1 MKAPIIDAVFDIWFE
16 SKMPSEALLG
26 IIVENIESYKDIRSL
41 PLLQLPK
48 DIRLMDP
55 NLKHQA
61 LYEILP
67 TDQKPYKIVLG
78 HNSLGIALNGE
89 YQGWDE
95 SFFPE
100 IKELYGK
107 IFEKGLIEKITR
119 CGLRYVDFFQ
129 DENIYETGK
138 VSVVINKSQ
147 ITDPNEK
154 ILLRIEKEIDDNTA
168 MAVVIDNKA
177 IVKKSPENIERNG
190 SIIDIAS
197 FIKNEEFL
205 NKENF
210 FGTVDELHTINKDY
224 FKEVANDK
232 LIEQLGI

>member
-1 MKAPIIDAVFDIWFE
+1 MKIPIIDAVFDIWFE

-26 IIVENIESYKDIRSL
+26 IIVENIESYKEIRSL
-41 PLLQLPK
+41 PLLQVPK

-61 LYEILP
+61 LYEILS
-67 TDQKPYKIVLG
+67 TDKPYKIILG

-89 YQGWDE
+89 YKGWDE

-100 IKELYGK
+100 IKGLYEK
-107 IFEKGLIEKITR
+107 IFEKQGLIEKITR

-129 DENIYETGK
+129 DENIYEIGK
-138 VSVVINKSQ
+138 VSVTIN
-147 ITDPNEK
+147 TNNVADPTQK
-154 ILLRIEKEIDDNTA
+154 ILLRIEKEVDDNIA
-168 MAVVIDNKA
+168 MAVVIDNKS
-177 IVKKSPENIERNG
+177 IIKKAPENTEQIG

-197 FIKNEEFL
+197 FVKNEEFL
-205 NKENF
+205 NEKNF
-210 FGTVDELHTINKDY
+210 FDTVDQLHTINKDY
-224 FKEVANDK
+224 FKEVANDE

>member
-1 MKAPIIDAVFDIWFE
+1 MKVPIIDAVVDIWFE
-16 SKMPSEALLG
+16 STIPSEALLG
-26 IIVENIESYKDIRSL
+26 IIVENIESYKEIRSL

-61 LYEILP
+61 LYEILS
-67 TDQKPYKIVLG
+67 TEEKPYKIVLG

-100 IKELYGK
+100 IKNLYKK
-107 IFEKGLIEKITR
+107 IFEKNLIKKITR

-129 DENIYETGK
+129 DENIYKTGK
-138 VSVVINKSQ
+138 VSVTIGENDVANQ
-147 ITDPNEK
+147 TQK
-154 ILLRIEKEIDDNTA
+154 ILLRMEKEIDANIA
-168 MAVVIDNKA
+168 MAVVIDNKT
-177 IVKKSPENIERNG
+177 IVKKSPENTEQNG

-197 FIKNEEFL
+197 FIKNKEFL
-205 NKENF
+205 NEENF
-210 FGTVDELHTINKDY
+210 FETVDKLHTINKNY

-232 LIEQLGI
+232 LIKQLGI

>member
-1 MKAPIIDAVFDIWFE
+1 MKVPIIDAVFDIWFE

-26 IIVENIESYKDIRSL
+26 IIVENIESYKEIRSL
-41 PLLQLPK
+41 PLLQIPK
-48 DIRLMDP
+48 DIRLIDP

-67 TDQKPYKIVLG
+67 TDKKPYKIVLG
-78 HNSLGIALNGE
+78 HNSLGIALNSE
-89 YQGWDE
+89 YKGWDE

-138 VSVVINKSQ
+138 VSVVINSNNV
-147 ITDPNEK
+147 TDPAQK
-154 ILLRIEKEIDDNTA
+154 ILLRIEKDIDSNIA

-177 IVKKSPENIERNG
+177 IIQKSPENIKQSG

-197 FIKNEEFL
+197 FVKNEEFL
-205 NKENF
+205 NEKNF
-210 FGTVDELHTINKDY
+210 FDVVDKLHAINKNY
-224 FKEVANDK
+224 FKEVANAE
-232 LIEQLGI
+232 LIRELGI

>member
-1 MKAPIIDAVFDIWFE
+1 MKTPIIDAVFDMWFE

-67 TDQKPYKIVLG
+67 TDEKYYKIVLG
-78 HNSLGIALNGE
+78 HNSLGIALNGK
-89 YQGWDE
+89 YQGWDK

-107 IFEKGLIEKITR
+107 VFEKNLIEKITR

-138 VSVVINKSQ
+138 VSVMINNDKV
-147 ITDPNEK
+147 TDSNEK
-154 ILLRIEKEIDDNTA
+154 ILLRIERQFNKDISI
-168 MAVVIDNKA
+168 AVVIDNKT
-177 IVKKSPENIERNG
+177 IIKKTPDNLEKNG
-190 SIIDIAS
+190 SIIDIVS
-197 FIKNEEFL
+197 FVKNEQFIK
-205 NKENF
+205 KDNF
-210 FGTVDELHTINKDY
+210 FEIVNQLHTTNKDY
-224 FKEVANDK
+224 FKEVANDD
-232 LIEQLGI
+232 LIKRLGI

>member
-26 IIVENIESYKDIRSL
+26 IIVENIESYKEIRSL

-61 LYEILP
+61 LYEILSI
-67 TDQKPYKIVLG
+67 DEKPYKIVLG

-138 VSVVINKSQ
+138 VSVVINTNDV
-147 ITDPNEK
+147 TDPTQK
-154 ILLRIEKEIDDNTA
+154 ILLRIEKDIDSNIA

-177 IVKKSPENIERNG
+177 IVKKSPENAEQDG

-197 FIKNEEFL
+197 FVKNEEFI
-205 NKENF
+205 NEKNF
-210 FGTVDELHTINKDY
+210 FETVNKLHTINKNY
-224 FKEVANDK
+224 FKEVANDE
-232 LIEQLGI
+232 LIKQLDI

>member
-1 MKAPIIDAVFDIWFE
+1 MKAPIIDAVFDIWFD

-26 IIVENIESYKDIRSL
+26 IIIGDIEPSEDIRSL

-67 TDQKPYKIVLG
+67 KDDKPYKIVLG
-78 HNSLGIALNGE
+78 HNSLGIALNGK

-100 IKELYGK
+100 IQKLYGK
-107 IFEKGLIEKITR
+107 IFEIGLIEKITR

-129 DENIYETGK
+129 DENIYKTSK
-138 VSVVINKSQ
+138 VSVTINANDAADSTQ
-147 ITDPNEK
+147 K
-154 ILLRIEKEIDDNTA
+154 ILLRMEKEIDDNIA

-177 IVKKSPENIERNG
+177 IVKKSPENIEQNG

-197 FIKNEEFL
+197 FVKNEEYL
-205 NKENF
+205 NEENF
-210 FGTVDELHTINKDY
+210 FETIDKLHTINKDY
-224 FKEVANDK
+224 FKEVANDE

>member
-147 ITDPNEK
+147 VTDPNEK

-177 IVKKSPENIERNG
+177 IVKKSPENIEKNG

-197 FIKNEEFL
+197 FIKNEELL
-205 NKENF
+205 NEENF
-210 FGTVDELHTINKDY
+210 FEIVNNLHTFNKDY

>member
-1 MKAPIIDAVFDIWFE
+1 MKVPIIDAVFDIWFE
-16 SKMPSEALLG
+16 SKMPSETLLG
-26 IIVENIESYKDIRSL
+26 IIVENIESYKKIQSL

-67 TDQKPYKIVLG
+67 IDDKPYKIVLG
-78 HNSLGIALNGE
+78 HNSLGIALRGE

-100 IKELYGK
+100 IKKLYRK
-107 IFEKGLIEKITR
+107 IFEKDLIEKITR

-129 DENIYETGK
+129 DENIYKTGK
-138 VSVVINKSQ
+138 VSVTINANDAADSTQ
-147 ITDPNEK
+147 K
-154 ILLRIEKEIDDNTA
+154 ILLKMEKEIDDNIA

-177 IVKKSPENIERNG
+177 IVKKFPENIEQNG

-197 FIKNEEFL
+197 FVKNEEYF

-210 FGTVDELHTINKDY
+210 FETIDKLHTKNKDY
-224 FKEVANDK
+224 FKEVANDE
-232 LIEQLGI
+232 LIRQLGI

>member
-1 MKAPIIDAVFDIWFE
+1 
-16 SKMPSEALLG
+16 MPSEALLG
-26 IIVENIESYKDIRSL
+26 IIIGDIEPSEDIRSL

-67 TDQKPYKIVLG
+67 KDDKPYKIVLG
-78 HNSLGIALNGE
+78 HNSLGIALNGK

-100 IKELYGK
+100 IQKLYGK
-107 IFEKGLIEKITR
+107 IFEIGLIEKITR

-129 DENIYETGK
+129 DENIYKTSK
-138 VSVVINKSQ
+138 VSVTINANDAADSTQ
-147 ITDPNEK
+147 K
-154 ILLRIEKEIDDNTA
+154 ILLRMEKEIDDNIA

-177 IVKKSPENIERNG
+177 IVKKSPENIEQNG

-197 FIKNEEFL
+197 FVKNEEYL
-205 NKENF
+205 NEENF
-210 FGTVDELHTINKDY
+210 FETIDKLHTINKDY
-224 FKEVANDK
+224 FKEVANDE

>member
-26 IIVENIESYKDIRSL
+26 IIVENIESYEEIRSL

-67 TDQKPYKIVLG
+67 IDDKPYKIVLG
-78 HNSLGIALNGE
+78 HNSLGIALNGK
-89 YQGWDE
+89 YQGWDK

-100 IKELYGK
+100 IQKLYGK

-138 VSVVINKSQ
+138 VSVTINENNVADQ
-147 ITDPNEK
+147 TQK
-154 ILLRIEKEIDDNTA
+154 ILLRIEKEIDDNIA

-177 IVKKSPENIERNG
+177 IVKKSPENIEHNG

-197 FIKNEEFL
+197 FVKNGEFL

-210 FGTVDELHTINKDY
+210 FETINKLHTVNKDH